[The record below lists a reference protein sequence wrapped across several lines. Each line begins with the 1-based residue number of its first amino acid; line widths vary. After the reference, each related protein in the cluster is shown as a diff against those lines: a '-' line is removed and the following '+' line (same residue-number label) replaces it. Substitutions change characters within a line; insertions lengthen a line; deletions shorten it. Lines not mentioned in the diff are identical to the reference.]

1 MSLASNCACPCPD
14 PTVVLIPGSPADP
27 CEPCS
32 DGAPGVNAY
41 TVTTAG
47 FTIPVFGNNV
57 TIAVG
62 VSSWAGVNQPIFIS
76 DPGGIKFAS
85 FTVVSIPGATSLEIT
100 PLGYTGDSVN
110 PATLASGSTVSPS
123 GTQPTGPIA
132 VVDGGTGSTTAT
144 TARAALG
151 VGGASLSVYASG
163 TAYQLTNT
171 NALLNFGTT
180 DPTLTITSA
189 GVWLILARAR
199 IDYTGATFAAVRTG
213 TLKLR
218 RTNNT
223 AADLGNGQVQYLT
236 DIITTLTYTLGSFNL
251 PPIVYTTTNSNDV
264 IELWGSISV
273 VPTAGSLDASEAE
286 IVAIKLYDQTV

>member
-1 MSLASNCACPCPD
+1 MSQAFNDCCACPTPE
-14 PTVVLIPGSPADP
+14 VVLVPGSPADP
-27 CEPCS
+27 CVPCA
-32 DGAPGVNAY
+32 DGDPGINAF
-41 TVTTAG
+41 TLTTAG

-76 DPGGIKFAS
+76 DPAGVKFAS
-85 FTVVSIPGATSLEIT
+85 FEVVSIPSSTSLEIT
-100 PLGYTGDSVN
+100 PYGYAGDSVN
-110 PATLASGSTVSPS
+110 PATLDTGSTVSPS
-123 GTQPTGPIA
+123 GTQPAGPIA
-132 VVDGGTGSTTAT
+132 IAGGGTGSTTAT

-151 VGGASLSVYASG
+151 VGGANLSVYASG

-171 NALLNFGTT
+171 SALLDFGTT

-223 AADLGNGQVQYLT
+223 AADLANSSGSFLT
-236 DIITTLTYTLGSFNL
+236 DIITTLTYTLAVIDL
-251 PPIVYTTTNSNDV
+251 QPIIYTTTNSNDV
-264 IELWGSISV
+264 IELWGDISV
-273 VPTAGSLDASEAE
+273 VPTAGSIDASEAS